1 MQGIQ
6 EVNGALIVSNQY
18 GEQIISYLACNE
30 RGIKFDGHWLCPNDE
45 CRVGRF
51 FTG

>member
-1 MQGIQ
+1 MQGIK
-6 EVNGALIVSNQY
+6 EINGEMIISNQY
-18 GEQIISYLACNE
+18 GEHVISCPACKGK
-30 RGIKFDGHWLCPNDE
+30 GIKFDGHWLCPNDE